1 MPKKI
6 KLNVSKTFAITIN
19 RTAIKADKL
28 VYVAKANKK
37 LRYHF
42 GRSHILYFGTT
53 KAGARRIA
61 QSAAYRA
68 EQFLNDYGVKSLEF
82 HIVTASAVPGLKSW
96 KLVERAL
103 ILRFRE
109 RFGEPPKGNLVGKKM
124 KWKDEL
130 KYLTH
135 HKLDEVIDSLS

>member
-42 GRSHILYFGTT
+42 GRSHILTLVQQKLVQDALHKVLHIEQSNFLTIMELN
-53 KAGARRIA
+53 RLNFISSQQA
-61 QSAAYRA
+61 QS
-68 EQFLNDYGVKSLEF
+68 
-82 HIVTASAVPGLKSW
+82 
-96 KLVERAL
+96 
-103 ILRFRE
+103 
-109 RFGEPPKGNLVGKKM
+109 
-124 KWKDEL
+124 
-130 KYLTH
+130 
-135 HKLDEVIDSLS
+135 LD